1 MNVGD
6 TLKRPP
12 VYRVESEA
20 DVWRDWRKTAGLVK
34 QLTRRHLAARYRGSS
49 LGFLWSLLH
58 PVLLMII
65 YTIVFRY
72 VLRISSPGVP
82 YPVFFLTGVLAWNF
96 FQIGALNGAISIV
109 DNASLIH
116 KARFPRI
123 ALPLSAV
130 LSNAVNYLISIPV
143 LLVFSL
149 AFGVRPGPELL
160 LFPLVVVHLFVLTL
174 GVALIGASLT
184 PFFRDTTQLLEIA
197 FVAWFFAT
205 PVLYPTSLAE
215 QNLPELGFR
224 IYQLNPLAGAISLVR
239 AVFCGEAV
247 SSSLVLSSLFGAVL
261 VLLIGLI
268 VFRRLSSG
276 FTTAT

>member
-1 MNVGD
+1 
-6 TLKRPP
+6 
-12 VYRVESEA
+12 
-20 DVWRDWRKTAGLVK
+20 
-34 QLTRRHLAARYRGSS
+34 
-49 LGFLWSLLH
+49 
-58 PVLLMII
+58 
-65 YTIVFRY
+65 
-72 VLRISSPGVP
+72 
-82 YPVFFLTGVLAWNF
+82 VFFLTGVLAWNF
-96 FQIGALNGAISIV
+96 FQTGALNGAISIV

-123 ALPLSAV
+123 VLPVSAV
-130 LSNAVNYLISIPV
+130 LSNAVNYLISVPV

-160 LFPLVVVHLFVLTL
+160 LFPLVVLQLFVLTL

-239 AVFCGEAV
+239 AVFFGEAV
-247 SSSLVLSSLFGAVL
+247 SSSLVLSSLVGAAL
-261 VLLIGLI
+261 VMLIGLI

>member
-1 MNVGD
+1 VSVGD
-6 TLKRPP
+6 AIKRPP
-12 VYRVESEA
+12 TYRVESDS

-58 PVLLMII
+58 PLLMMVI

-96 FQIGALNGAISIV
+96 FQTGALNGAISIV

-130 LSNAVNYLISIPV
+130 LSNGVNYLISIPV
-143 LLVFSL
+143 LVAFSWV
-149 AFGVRPGPELL
+149 FGVRPGPELL
-160 LFPLVVVHLFVLTL
+160 LFPLVALQLFALTL
-174 GVALIGASLT
+174 GIALIGASLT

-205 PVLYPTSLAE
+205 PVLYPTTLAA

-224 IYQLNPLAGAISLVR
+224 LYQLNPLAGAISLVR
-239 AVFCGEAV
+239 AVFFGEAV
-247 SSSLVLSSLFGAVL
+247 SYSLVLSSVVVAVL

-268 VFRRLSSG
+268 VFRRLSAG